1 MTDSEL
7 SRVTERWEEP
17 LLGEDTEPETMCLQ
31 GVGAL
36 CPFGGMCDGVRF
48 A

>member
-7 SRVTERWEEP
+7 SSVSERWEEP
-17 LLGEDTEPETMCLQ
+17 LLGEDTEPETMRLQ
-31 GVGAL
+31 AVGAL
-36 CPFGGMCDGVRF
+36 CFMGDGVPF